1 MTRIIHRAEN
11 PEGTPV
17 RRKRLEEEFG
27 REKADEIIRRES
39 TNTISEF
46 DQPLD
51 GSSQAISVEHAL
63 EAARKKNPVS
73 APEPERKSDKE
84 SESE

>member
-1 MTRIIHRAEN
+1 MTKIIHRAEN

-27 REKADEIIRRES
+27 KEKADEIIRRER

-51 GSSQAISVEHAL
+51 GSSQAVSVEHAL
-63 EAARKKNPVS
+63 EAARKKYPVS
-73 APEPERKSDKE
+73 APEPEKE
-84 SESE
+84 SGKESKSE

>member
-1 MTRIIHRAEN
+1 MTKIIHRAEN

-27 REKADEIIRRES
+27 REKANEIIRRES

-51 GSSQAISVEHAL
+51 GSSQTISVEHAL
-63 EAARKKNPVS
+63 DAARKKNPVS
-73 APEPERKSDKE
+73 APEPEKKSE
-84 SESE
+84 NE